1 MSTPPNSPGERPAP
15 VDRDRSGEASYTSDG
30 GAEPPKR
37 GGSLLWL
44 LLLVAL
50 LLLGWWWFTQRS
62 VGDAVPEPLP
72 EATAEQ
78 PATTA
83 ASEATVA
90 EEARKKAAAARD
102 KPRKAEKPAT
112 PRITEARPIASRNP
126 RPEYPREA
134 LRRGQSGHV
143 LLRVD
148 VAADGTTSNVDFV
161 QRSGSAELDRAA
173 MNAVRKWQFS
183 PARRNGKAVASRV
196 NVPVDFVL
204 PPD

>member
-1 MSTPPNSPGERPAP
+1 MSTPPNPPGDKPAP
-15 VDRDRSGEASYTSDG
+15 VDRDRSGEATYTSDG
-30 GAEPPKR
+30 SVEPPKR

-50 LLLGWWWFTQRS
+50 LLLGWWWFTQRG
-62 VGDAVPEPLP
+62 VIDAVPEPLP
-72 EATAEQ
+72 EATQQ
-78 PATTA
+78 PAATA
-83 ASEATVA
+83 ASEAAVA

-102 KPRKAEKPAT
+102 KPRKVDKPAT
-112 PRITEARPIASRNP
+112 PRITEARPITSRNP

-134 LRRGQSGHV
+134 LRRDQSGRV

-148 VAADGTTSNVDFV
+148 VAADGTASNVDFV